1 MAVSWKYS
9 DENVPQAW
17 AAEGNQ
23 SQVSRLLRETSS
35 RQRHLDFPSW
45 EEKLSFY
52 APILATPLAAD
63 LRQDRAVWILANL
76 PFPSRRVS
84 LELEPSPQGG

>member
-23 SQVSRLLRETSS
+23 SQVSRLLRGTSS
-35 RQRHLDFPSW
+35 PGHSPWLPTYARTGLSGYWPASHYPRAEYPWSW
-45 EEKLSFY
+45 SPRPRVVDGTPEY
-52 APILATPLAAD
+52 PATRL
-63 LRQDRAVWILANL
+63 
-76 PFPSRRVS
+76 
-84 LELEPSPQGG
+84 